1 MVPIP
6 QHNVDNLLVAIARH
20 DVNTKPEPQQTA
32 AAGGHA
38 TEMTEPATNETSL
51 VEMAVAGSVTTPSVR
66 PGQYIPYPDGRATVL
81 PGMFGVTYN
90 VRCGD
95 RAFGWAGDHVEPGV
109 SIDDDA
115 DSGRHHALHYLTCI
129 GNDAVVTSG
138 MAAGARGTVIG
149 EHARILVQFDDETH
163 QLIAPGDR
171 IQVMTRGR
179 GFELPDFPSVEFKKM
194 SPRLYHSLGIT
205 VTDGVLQVPVAMELP
220 IRIMGSGAELNSEY
234 VDQDLMSGD
243 RALMA
248 ELGIDQM
255 KLGDLI
261 GIRHADHHFGR
272 SYREG
277 AVSIALCIHGDSIM
291 TGHGPGILTLMTC
304 LDGCIDFHI
313 DPAANIATRLNLGA
327 AQ

>member
-1 MVPIP
+1 
-6 QHNVDNLLVAIARH
+6 
-20 DVNTKPEPQQTA
+20 
-32 AAGGHA
+32 
-38 TEMTEPATNETSL
+38 MTSLRTNESTL
-51 VEMAVAGSVTTPSVR
+51 VEMAITGAVTTPSVR
-66 PGQYIPYPDGRATVL
+66 PGQYIPYPDGKATVL

-109 SIDDDA
+109 SIDMEGDQ
-115 DSGRHHALHYLTCI
+115 GRHFALHYLNCI

-138 MAAGARGTVIG
+138 LAAGARGVVIG

-163 QLIAPGDR
+163 ELLAEGDR
-171 IQVMTRGR
+171 IQITSHGQ
-179 GFELPDFPSVEFKKM
+179 GLSLLDYPQIALKKM
-194 SPRLYHSLGIT
+194 SPRLLRAMNIT
-205 VTDGVLQVPVAMELP
+205 ETGNGRIHVPVAMELP

-255 KLGDLI
+255 RLGDI
-261 GIRHADHHFGR
+261 IAIRHADHHWGR

-277 AVSIALCIHGDSIM
+277 AVSICLCIHGDSIM
-291 TGHGPGILTLMTC
+291 TGHGPGILTLMTAA
-304 LDGCIDFHI
+304 DGCIDFSI
-313 DPAANIATRLNLGA
+313 DETANIARHLGLGEA
-327 AQ
+327 E

>member
-1 MVPIP
+1 MPS
-6 QHNVDNLLVAIARH
+6 LR
-20 DVNTKPEPQQTA
+20 
-32 AAGGHA
+32 
-38 TEMTEPATNETSL
+38 TNESTL
-51 VEMAVAGSVTTPSVR
+51 VEMAVAGSITTPSVR
-66 PGQYIPYPDGRATVL
+66 PGQYIPHPDGTAAVL
-81 PGMFGVTYN
+81 PGMFGITYN

-129 GNDAVVTSG
+129 GNEAIVTSG
-138 MAAGARGTVIG
+138 MAKGERGIVIG
-149 EHARILVQFDDETH
+149 EHARILVQFSPEAH
-163 QLIAPGDR
+163 ELMAPGDQ
-171 IQVMTRGR
+171 IQIMTKGR
-179 GFELPDFPSVEFKKM
+179 GFELEDFPEVEFKKM
-194 SPRLYHSLGIT
+194 SSALFHAMNITEKDGRLH
-205 VTDGVLQVPVAMELP
+205 VPVAMELP

-255 KLGDLI
+255 RLGDLI
-261 GIRHADHHFGR
+261 AIRHADHHFGR

-291 TGHGPGILTLMTC
+291 TGHGPGILTLMTAR
-304 LDGCIDFHI
+304 DGNIDFSI
-313 DPAANIATRLNLGA
+313 DENANIATLLKIGA
-327 AQ
+327 